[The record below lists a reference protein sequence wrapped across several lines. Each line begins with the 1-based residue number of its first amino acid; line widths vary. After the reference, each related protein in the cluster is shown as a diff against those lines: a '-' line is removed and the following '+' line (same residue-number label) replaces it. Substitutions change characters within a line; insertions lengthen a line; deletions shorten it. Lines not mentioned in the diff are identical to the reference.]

1 MTPGLPPGAR
11 DRHDAAVRLAALLLT
26 AFTAAVL
33 LVPTLPLS
41 PAAAGASAST
51 GAGLG
56 LGAGPVATGVSP
68 VEQRLANRVNRVR
81 AQHGC
86 GALQHRAALHGTAR
100 THSALMA
107 RHRRLAHQLPGEATL
122 SSRLAGAGY
131 PASRRMGEVIAAGAM
146 GPKRVVRMWLGSPS
160 HRRLLLDCRFRQM
173 GVGIAESAPGQ
184 RWWTVDLVR

>member
-41 PAAAGASAST
+41 PAGTST
-51 GAGLG
+51 
-56 LGAGPVATGVSP
+56 GAGPVATGVSP

-146 GPKRVVRMWLGSPS
+146 SPKRVVRMWLGSPS